1 MSDSSTSVSSSVS
14 SNALREAAERRAQ
27 QQSSQRST
35 AQLAAEHERR
45 QTFRRLVDPGI
56 IRPNSKEQAMA
67 SIETLLTISKNLLR
81 EPENPKFQQFKPT
94 NGIIK
99 RNLMDPKGALEYA
112 IELGFRPEV
121 KNFQPFYTFNPRHM
135 DSLRIG
141 SAILKEAFDLETE
154 KQQRAAR
161 AKKEE
166 KAVAA
171 AAANKVKLAFMDDR
185 KTKLDADQREKAL
198 REARLAAAAAARGS
212 EPSKSPEPSPSK
224 QIMPGS
230 GHVLGFDMLPED
242 DRAEHSE
249 ED

>member
-1 MSDSSTSVSSSVS
+1 MSDSPAPVASPISYD
-14 SNALREAAERRAQ
+14 ALREAAERRAQ
-27 QQSSQRST
+27 QQPTQRSA

-45 QTFRRLVDPGI
+45 QMFRRLLDPGI
-56 IRPNSKEQAMA
+56 TRPNSKEQALA
-67 SIETLLTISKNLLR
+67 SMKTLLTISENLLR

-121 KNFQPFYTFNPRHM
+121 KNFQPFYIFNPRHM
-135 DSLRIG
+135 ESLSIG

-154 KQQRAAR
+154 KQERAAR

-171 AAANKVKLAFMDDR
+171 AAANKVKLAFIDDR
-185 KTKLDADQREKAL
+185 KSKIEADEREKVL
-198 REARLAAAAAARGS
+198 REARLAAAAVRGS
-212 EPSKSPEPSPSK
+212 EPSTSPEPSRS
-224 QIMPGS
+224 QQVMPGS
-230 GHVLGFDMLPED
+230 GHVLGLDMPPED
-242 DRAEHSE
+242 DRAEDSE
-249 ED
+249 EG

>member
-1 MSDSSTSVSSSVS
+1 MSDSPAPVASPISYD
-14 SNALREAAERRAQ
+14 ALREAAERRAQ
-27 QQSSQRST
+27 QQSNQPSA

-45 QTFRRLVDPGI
+45 QTFRRLLDPGI
-56 IRPNSKEQAMA
+56 TRPNSKEQALA
-67 SIETLLTISKNLLR
+67 SMKTLLMISENLLR

-99 RNLMDPKGALEYA
+99 RNLIDPKGALEYA

-121 KNFQPFYTFNPRHM
+121 KNFQPFYTFHPRHM

-154 KQQRAAR
+154 KQERAALAR
-161 AKKEE
+161 KEE

-185 KTKLDADQREKAL
+185 KSKIEADRREKAL
-198 REARLAAAAAARGS
+198 REARLAAAAARGS
-212 EPSKSPEPSPSK
+212 EPSTSPEPERLRHV
-224 QIMPGS
+224 MPGS
-230 GHVLGFDMLPED
+230 GHVLGLDMPPEG
-242 DRAEHSE
+242 DRAEDSE

>member
-1 MSDSSTSVSSSVS
+1 MSESPASALSPISYD
-14 SNALREAAERRAQ
+14 ALREAAERRAQ
-27 QQSSQRST
+27 QQSDQPSAT
-35 AQLAAEHERR
+35 QLAAEHERR
-45 QTFRRLVDPGI
+45 QTFRRLLDPGI
-56 IRPNSKEQAMA
+56 TRPNSKEQAMA
-67 SIETLLTISKNLLR
+67 SMKTLLAISENLLR

-94 NGIIK
+94 NSIIR

-121 KNFQPFYTFNPRHM
+121 KNFQPFYTFHPRHM
-135 DSLRIG
+135 DNLRIG

-154 KQQRAAR
+154 KQERAAR

-185 KTKLDADQREKAL
+185 KSKIEADQREKAL
-198 REARLAAAAAARGS
+198 RDARLAAAAARGS
-212 EPSKSPEPSPSK
+212 EPSTSPEPS
-224 QIMPGS
+224 QLRQVVPGS
-230 GHVLGFDMLPED
+230 GHVLGLDIPPED
-242 DRAEHSE
+242 NRAKDSE